1 MTYILSFSGRK
12 QSGKSTSA
20 DYITSLINEY
30 HIMLRENRY
39 ELNMSCK
46 IYSFADPLKQDI
58 CINILGLTYDQC
70 YGSDDDKNT
79 MTDLWWDGVQLT
91 AREAMEIIG
100 TKIFRALKTNV
111 WADATINKIKKENV
125 DLAIISDCRFPNEV
139 ESVKNSGG
147 INIRLDLDPFHSN
160 SISENSLD
168 HDVYDWSN
176 FDIIIKNSKMT
187 IEEKNKEILRF
198 LYDYNILSTCGLS
211 DDKIRQYQNKG
222 ILSL

>member
-139 ESVKNSGG
+139 EAVKNSGG

-168 HDVYDWSN
+168 QDVYDWSN

>member
-20 DYITSLINEY
+20 YYITSLINEY
-30 HIMLRENRY
+30 HIILRENRY

-91 AREAMEIIG
+91 AREAIEIIG
-100 TKIFRALKTNV
+100 T
-111 WADATINKIKKENV
+111 
-125 DLAIISDCRFPNEV
+125 
-139 ESVKNSGG
+139 
-147 INIRLDLDPFHSN
+147 
-160 SISENSLD
+160 
-168 HDVYDWSN
+168 
-176 FDIIIKNSKMT
+176 
-187 IEEKNKEILRF
+187 
-198 LYDYNILSTCGLS
+198 
-211 DDKIRQYQNKG
+211 
-222 ILSL
+222 